1 MSEKTLRASEYSPQ
15 RPRAVVLQPKKKI
28 KFHHE
33 GREAHEV

>member
-1 MSEKTLRASEYSPQ
+1 LTASEFLPQ
-15 RPRAVVLQPKKKI
+15 RPGAAALQPKKKI